1 MALVEWRDEF
11 AIGIPSIDHEHKEM
25 IALINAVYDKL
36 KRGDHGDPVADFLGE
51 IYTAISAHFALEES
65 KMREQAYFEYE
76 AHKADHEQLLEMIRE
91 IMDNYEIGIYLDY
104 EDTLAAHLNDWFT
117 EHFKTMDARLHS
129 FLD

>member
-1 MALVEWRDEF
+1 MALVKWRDEF

-25 IALINAVYDKL
+25 IALINGVYDKL
-36 KRGDHGDPVADFLGE
+36 KRGDRGAPVADFLGE
-51 IYTAISAHFALEES
+51 IYTAISAHFALEETM
-65 KMREQAYFEYE
+65 MREQAYFEYE

-104 EDTLAAHLNDWFT
+104 EDTLAAHLNDWFS